1 MMPGTR
7 KLAGSPVAR
16 HRVLEYALVA
26 LVLLTA
32 AVAFWLFRH

>member
-1 MMPGTR
+1 MPGT
-7 KLAGSPVAR
+7 KKFAGSPAVR
-16 HRVLEYALVA
+16 HRMLEYALVA

>member
-1 MMPGTR
+1 MPGTR
-7 KLAGSPVAR
+7 KIAGSPAAR
-16 HRVLEYALVA
+16 NRVMEYALVA

>member
-1 MMPGTR
+1 MPGTR
-7 KLAGSPVAR
+7 KIAGSSAVR
-16 HRVLEYALVA
+16 HRMLEFALVT